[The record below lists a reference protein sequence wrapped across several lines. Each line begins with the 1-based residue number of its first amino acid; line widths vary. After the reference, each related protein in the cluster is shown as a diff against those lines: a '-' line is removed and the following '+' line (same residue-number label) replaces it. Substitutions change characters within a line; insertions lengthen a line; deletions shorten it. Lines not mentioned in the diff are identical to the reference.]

1 MFRIHLH
8 SQVLEPPTQ
17 LGEEPILLL
26 ADPLR
31 HKAEKLVPFTSDLSK
46 SSYKDLIDRFPV
58 LEAYKLNRWNF
69 YFTVCGVYVGLMG
82 LWTRGLHEK
91 RVARLS
97 GLIYGTLKGWNEDGP
112 DPLDERLGTFSRDIS
127 ERRESKGDG
136 DPGEYLIADVL
147 GIWVVSNVIGHA
159 PEGQETAP
167 VWAIGKLLQG
177 SFKDWWK

>member
-82 LWTRGLHEK
+82 LLDAGPSRKARGTPQ
-91 RVARLS
+91 R
-97 GLIYGTLKGWNEDGP
+97 
-112 DPLDERLGTFSRDIS
+112 FDIRHS
-127 ERRESKGDG
+127 
-136 DPGEYLIADVL
+136 
-147 GIWVVSNVIGHA
+147 
-159 PEGQETAP
+159 
-167 VWAIGKLLQG
+167 
-177 SFKDWWK
+177 